1 MGTADNRARADT
13 GRLRSALAVPAVERN
28 RDKCRSQLLQAVGGY
43 RCDIYGN
50 HVSLRLHPLFPITN
64 ASPVCAVRR
73 ASVHYLPGEGE
84 LDECAFVI
92 APYSKH
98 GTWLFNDERRNL
110 VEEPLV
116 AAAPETIAEIVADI
130 PNAKAGFRLTFLQ
143 GLFHLLRRTAAVALR
158 IAEIPASASLARD
171 DRTILRCLY
180 SPAGSPPS
188 DPQATP
194 TAGQTL
200 GTLCCAL
207 HVFRK
212 APSNR
217 HPTHVFR

>member
-84 LDECAFVI
+84 RDECAFVI

-116 AAAPETIAEIVADI
+116 AAAPETIAEIGGGYSERQGGI
-130 PNAKAGFRLTFLQ
+130 PTHLSAGAFSICFDEQPQSRF
-143 GLFHLLRRTAAVALR
+143 
-158 IAEIPASASLARD
+158 
-171 DRTILRCLY
+171 
-180 SPAGSPPS
+180 GSPKY
-188 DPQATP
+188 PQAHP
-194 TAGQTL
+194 SL
-200 GTLCCAL
+200 GTIELFCDACIPRQGRLRATL
-207 HVFRK
+207 RQRRQLGK
-212 APSNR
+212 P
-217 HPTHVFR
+217 